1 MKPNKCFYYLQN
13 DLKFSYETIYE
24 IFWHTQSAIFVAAA
38 AVANQVPL
46 KKNLLCLN
54 SMSFFETETSNWD
67 TPQQINFDDLK
78 SIIPVTSQN
87 DFRSVNY
94 T

>member
-38 AVANQVPL
+38 AVCESSSI
-46 KKNLLCLN
+46 KEK
-54 SMSFFETETSNWD
+54 SYMSQLYVIF
-67 TPQQINFDDLK
+67 
-78 SIIPVTSQN
+78 
-87 DFRSVNY
+87 
-94 T
+94 